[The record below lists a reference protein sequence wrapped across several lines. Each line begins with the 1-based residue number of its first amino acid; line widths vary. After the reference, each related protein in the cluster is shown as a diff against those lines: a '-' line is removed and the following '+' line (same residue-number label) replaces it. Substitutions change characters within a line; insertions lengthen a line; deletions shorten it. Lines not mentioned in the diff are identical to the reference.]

1 MSGLALS
8 PRDLAR
14 VAARFKLLAE
24 PARLQ
29 VLQCLRAG
37 PQHVSAL
44 MEATGLR
51 QANLSK
57 HLQTL
62 HVHGIVDRTR
72 AGRFIHY
79 AIADPA
85 VLALCDLMCR
95 QVVDLPA
102 VRPRPKARAPRT
114 GTAGRPPRAA
124 APARRTLTPPPLARQ
139 SRDGK

>member
-1 MSGLALS
+1 MSTTPLS
-8 PRDLAR
+8 VRDLRR
-14 VAARFKLLAE
+14 VASRFKVLAE
-24 PARLQ
+24 PARLR
-29 VLQCLRAG
+29 VLQCLQHG

-44 MEATGLR
+44 MDATGLR

-62 HVHGIVDRTR
+62 HAHGLVGRAR

-95 QVVDLPA
+95 QMAATPA
-102 VRPRPKARAPRT
+102 LSRTASRPRGPSASPSRSR
-114 GTAGRPPRAA
+114 
-124 APARRTLTPPPLARQ
+124 PARRPRTLSTT
-139 SRDGK
+139 G

>member
-1 MSGLALS
+1 MSTRPLS
-8 PRDLAR
+8 PHNLGR
-14 VAARFKLLAE
+14 VAARFKVLAE

-44 MEATGLR
+44 MDATGLR

-62 HVHGIVDRTR
+62 HTHGLVGRSRT
-72 AGRFIHY
+72 GRFIHY
-79 AIADPA
+79 VIVDPA
-85 VLALCDLMCR
+85 VLALCDLMCH

-102 VRPRPKARAPRT
+102 GRSRPPVRTARNEGTSRARSSRPLR
-114 GTAGRPPRAA
+114 AGR
-124 APARRTLTPPPLARQ
+124 
-139 SRDGK
+139 

>member
-1 MSGLALS
+1 MSATPLS
-8 PRDLAR
+8 PRDLGR
-14 VAARFKLLAE
+14 VAARFKVLAE

-29 VLQCLRAG
+29 VLQCLRPG

-57 HLQTL
+57 HLSTL
-62 HVHGIVDRTR
+62 HAHGLVGRER
-72 AGRFIHY
+72 SGRFVHY

-95 QVVDLPA
+95 QVIDRPPA
-102 VRPRPKARAPRT
+102 RPR
-114 GTAGRPPRAA
+114 PRAA
-124 APARRTLTPPPLARQ
+124 ARRASARVAAAAVQPRAGR
-139 SRDGK
+139 

>member
-1 MSGLALS
+1 MNARPLS
-8 PRDLAR
+8 PRDLGR
-14 VAARFKLLAE
+14 VAARFGVLAE

-29 VLQCLRAG
+29 VLQCLRTG

-62 HVHGIVDRTR
+62 HAHGIVGRTR

-79 AIADPA
+79 AVADRD

-95 QVVDLPA
+95 QVVDLPPA
-102 VRPRPKARAPRT
+102 VR
-114 GTAGRPPRAA
+114 AGRRARPAPPTV
-124 APARRTLTPPPLARQ
+124 APAARSRPLRA
-139 SRDGK
+139 GG

>member
-1 MSGLALS
+1 MSTRPLS
-8 PRDLAR
+8 PRDLER
-14 VAARFKLLAE
+14 VAARFKVLAE

-29 VLQCLRAG
+29 VLQCLRGG
-37 PQHVSAL
+37 PQCVSAL
-44 MEATGLR
+44 MEVTGLR

-62 HVHGIVDRTR
+62 HAHGLVGRAR

-95 QVVDLPA
+95 QVVDHPA
-102 VRPRPKARAPRT
+102 SRPRPLARASRGT
-114 GTAGRPPRAA
+114 TAGRPAA
-124 APARRTLTPPPLARQ
+124 DASPARTPPNRA
-139 SRDGK
+139 GK

>member
-1 MSGLALS
+1 MSTRPLS
-8 PRDLAR
+8 PHDLGR
-14 VAARFKLLAE
+14 VAARFKVLAE

-44 MEATGLR
+44 MDATGLR

-62 HVHGIVDRTR
+62 HTHGLVGRSRT
-72 AGRFIHY
+72 GRFIHY
-79 AIADPA
+79 VIADPA

-95 QVVDLPA
+95 QVVDRP
-102 VRPRPKARAPRT
+102 VSRPRPQARASRSA
-114 GTAGRPPRAA
+114 TAGRAALPPR
-124 APARRTLTPPPLARQ
+124 PLRTGR
-139 SRDGK
+139 